1 MDALPPQIED
11 IVKCGDVNMA
21 GVLGTLI
28 ATVDNS
34 DLLSI
39 LDPTSLLKGAGGLGI
54 DAILGKAGNEDP
66 SKPSSG
72 SKAAGGLSQILPG
85 GGGGLGSLL
94 NLGGDKGPGKGLL
107 NGEVLS
113 DLKKPL
119 DDMIGNVDNLKD
131 SVEAKVNEILPE
143 RVKDPLSDL
152 LKVKVQDLLL
162 K

>member
-11 IVKCGDVNMA
+11 IVKCDDVNIA

-28 ATVDNS
+28 TTVDNA
-34 DLLSI
+34 DLLSL
-39 LDPTSLLKGAGGLGI
+39 LDPTSLLQGAGGLGL
-54 DAILGKAGNEDP
+54 DGILGKAGNEDP
-66 SKPSSG
+66 SKSSSG
-72 SKAAGGLSQILPG
+72 SKAAGGLSQLLPG

-107 NGEVLS
+107 NGDVLA
-113 DLKKPL
+113 DIKKPL
-119 DDMIGNVDNLKD
+119 EDTIGNVDNLKD

-143 RVKDPLSDL
+143 GIKDPLSDL

-162 K
+162 E